1 MKGFFLLCLSY
12 RYRVKKVYKIEKG
25 GRKMDQKEI
34 RKCKIRRRSLFLRC
48 RYDRRIISGLIA
60 IAIVLAVCMGR
71 MFRMTH
77 ISGVATVA
85 SGYGSV
91 LLRNGA
97 DIYVLIGLA
106 AFVAGVVVTV
116 ICMRFRKKKAN
127 NIYSE

>member
-1 MKGFFLLCLSY
+1 
-12 RYRVKKVYKIEKG
+12 
-25 GRKMDQKEI
+25 MDQKEI

-48 RYDRRIISGLIA
+48 RYDRRIISGL

>member
-1 MKGFFLLCLSY
+1 
-12 RYRVKKVYKIEKG
+12 
-25 GRKMDQKEI
+25 MDQKEI

-71 MFRMTH
+71 MVRMTH

-116 ICMRFRKKKAN
+116 ICMRFRKKKEN